1 MPGLPTATLVLLLM
15 WMVVD
20 PWGEIL
26 DRKLKGPG
34 WVMAELDH
42 ARIAEIRS
50 SLPALAHRKL

>member
-1 MPGLPTATLVLLLM
+1 
-15 WMVVD
+15 MVVD

-26 DRKLKGPG
+26 DRKVSGPG

-42 ARIAEIRS
+42 ARIAEIRT